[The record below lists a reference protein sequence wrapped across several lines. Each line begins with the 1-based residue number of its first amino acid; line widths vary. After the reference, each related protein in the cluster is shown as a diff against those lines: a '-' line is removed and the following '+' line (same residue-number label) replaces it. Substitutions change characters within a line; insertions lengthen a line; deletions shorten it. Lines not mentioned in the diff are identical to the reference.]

1 MAPDSPA
8 VTAAVQA
15 LGAHALLAF
24 GVTLLLALAGVAVLW
39 HLAQRYGL
47 RRQESRWPPLAYL
60 AAYLA
65 LGFGVIA
72 SAAALFAEI
81 AEMLGDGKQ
90 LGRLDQLFSDS
101 MARTASKSVLRVFAA
116 VTHLGDPLTL
126 TVLCVLVALLLLQQR
141 QRWLAAGW
149 VLANAGNALL
159 NPALKG
165 IFARTRPVHDRALV
179 LADGWS
185 FPSGHASSSVVAY
198 GMLAYLLVRLLPP
211 HWPASLR
218 LIAVLLATVL
228 AFTIGSSRIFLQV
241 HFASDVLAG
250 FASGT
255 AWLAV
260 CIGTLELIRY
270 RLAFKRSDLL

>member
-8 VTAAVQA
+8 VTAVVQA

-24 GVTLLLALAGVAVLW
+24 GVALLLVLTGVAALW
-39 HLAQRYGL
+39 HLAQRYGF
-47 RRQESRWPPLAYL
+47 RRDESRWPPLAYL

-65 LGFGVIA
+65 LGFGIIA
-72 SAAALFAEI
+72 GAAALFAEI
-81 AEMLGDGKQ
+81 AEMLGDGRQ
-90 LGRLDQLFSDS
+90 LGRLDLLFSNTLADNS
-101 MARTASKSVLRVFAA
+101 SKSVLRVFAA
-116 VTHLGDPLTL
+116 ITHLGDPLTL
-126 TVLCVLVALLLLQQR
+126 TLLCVLVALLLLYRR

-149 VLANAGNALL
+149 VLAIAGNALL

-165 IFARTRPVHDRALV
+165 IFARTRPVHDQTLV
-179 LADGWS
+179 LASGWS

-198 GMLAYLLVRLLPP
+198 GMLADLLVRLLPP

-218 LIAVLLATVL
+218 LISVLLATVL
-228 AFTIGSSRIFLQV
+228 AFAIGSSRVFLQV

-270 RLAFKRSDLL
+270 RLAFNRVN

>member
-1 MAPDSPA
+1 MTPDSPA
-8 VTAAVQA
+8 VTAVVQA

-24 GVTLLLALAGVAVLW
+24 GGALLLLLVGVAVLW
-39 HLAQRYGL
+39 HLAQRHGL
-47 RRQESRWPPLAYL
+47 RRKESRWSPLAYL

-81 AEMLGDGKQ
+81 AEMLGDGES
-90 LGRLDQLFSDS
+90 LGRLDLLFSS
-101 MARTASKSVLRVFAA
+101 TLAGTSSQSVLRVFAA

-126 TVLCVLVALLLLQQR
+126 TVLCALVALLLLYQR

-149 VLANAGNALL
+149 VLAIAGNALL

-165 IFARTRPVHDRALV
+165 IFARTRPVHDQTLV
-179 LADGWS
+179 LASGWS

-198 GMLAYLLVRLLPP
+198 GMLTYLLVRLLPA
-211 HWPASLR
+211 HWPAGLR
-218 LIAVLLATVL
+218 MAAVLMATAL
-228 AFTIGSSRIFLQV
+228 AFTIGCSRVFLQV

-260 CIGTLELIRY
+260 CIGALELIRY
-270 RLAFKRSDLL
+270 RLTFNRPH

>member
-8 VTAAVQA
+8 VTAVVQA

-24 GVTLLLALAGVAVLW
+24 GVTLLLVLAGVAVLW

-47 RRQESRWPPLAYL
+47 RRKESRWPPLAYL

-65 LGFGVIA
+65 LGFGIIA
-72 SAAALFAEI
+72 GAAALFAEI
-81 AEMLGDGKQ
+81 AEMLGDGRQ
-90 LGRLDQLFSDS
+90 LGRLDLLFSDTLAGNS
-101 MARTASKSVLRVFAA
+101 PKNVLRVFTTI
-116 VTHLGDPLTL
+116 THLGDPLTL
-126 TVLCVLVALLLLQQR
+126 TVLCVLVALLLLYQR

-149 VLANAGNALL
+149 VLAIAGNALL
-159 NPALKG
+159 NPALKA
-165 IFARTRPVHDRALV
+165 IFARTRPVHDQALV
-179 LADGWS
+179 FADGWS

-198 GMLAYLLVRLLPP
+198 GMLAYLLVRLLPA

-218 LIAVLLATVL
+218 MAAVLLATVL
-228 AFTIGSSRIFLQV
+228 AFTIGSSRVFLQV

-260 CIGTLELIRY
+260 CIGALELIRY
-270 RLAFKRSDLL
+270 RQAFNRPD